1 MISGQMRR
9 HSVPKFAPGAK
20 ERMDQIFE
28 KHRRR
33 LASNVPHGTSVPEEA
48 PLQVQQSAAT
58 DSPIPAAASS
68 AVPPGPPDSP
78 GGSAPGTTSQPAVN
92 PLPAL
97 QFWKLLPDSQGEWR
111 DITIR
116 GHRFS
121 LLKTEFEPRVFEYVT
136 FVDGVDT
143 GEFAKVR
150 DAYAELQHRAR
161 ELIP

>member
-1 MISGQMRR
+1 M
-9 HSVPKFAPGAK
+9 
-20 ERMDQIFE
+20 
-28 KHRRR
+28 
-33 LASNVPHGTSVPEEA
+33 
-48 PLQVQQSAAT
+48 
-58 DSPIPAAASS
+58 
-68 AVPPGPPDSP
+68 
-78 GGSAPGTTSQPAVN
+78 N